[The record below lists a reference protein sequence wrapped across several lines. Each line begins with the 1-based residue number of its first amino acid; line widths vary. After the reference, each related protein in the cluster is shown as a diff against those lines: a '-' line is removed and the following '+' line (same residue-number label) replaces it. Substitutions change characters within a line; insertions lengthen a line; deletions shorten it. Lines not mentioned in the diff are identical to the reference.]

1 MRKILVSLAAVFLL
15 SSPSPAPAADPPA
28 PGDRPGMVIAGDRV
42 ATATVEAVVKD
53 TREVTLKAADGALMT
68 FKAGPE
74 VRNFDR
80 IRVGDRVTASYF
92 QKLAVFVAP
101 RGGVPSASETE
112 SVERAAKG
120 EKPAGGF
127 TRNVNISATVEA
139 LDLAGRNITLRGPRG
154 NTVTL
159 RVGDNVRNLDRIKV
173 GDMVV
178 TEYTESVDIAVTKP

>member
-1 MRKILVSLAAVFLL
+1 
-15 SSPSPAPAADPPA
+15 
-28 PGDRPGMVIAGDRV
+28 MVIAGDRV

-127 TRNVNISATVEA
+127 TRNVNITATVEA